1 MLHQYSGTEN
11 LQLPNYENATTRAS
25 HCQDPTKLTL
35 HCDSPVLRKIC
46 VQGSLA
52 VSWIN
57 DATLFYTP
65 MIRRVLDHQQS
76 VLPTISPTPRRA
88 GRMCFAFGFRVNLSM
103 GLSEVFHNFRQLRQ
117 SMDCLPVILA
127 CSQFCH
133 ETFFR

>member
-52 VSWIN
+52 VSWNN
-57 DATLFYTP
+57 DATLFYTFYTP
-65 MIRRVLDHQQS
+65 QT
-76 VLPTISPTPRRA
+76 TISSTPRRA
-88 GRMCFAFGFRVNLSM
+88 GRMGFAFGF
-103 GLSEVFHNFRQLRQ
+103 
-117 SMDCLPVILA
+117 
-127 CSQFCH
+127 
-133 ETFFR
+133 